1 MKLNWTLSCV
11 MVVGVL
17 VACTPDVK
25 TPLQAAGQAAS
36 TPRAGG
42 WSQADA
48 MSPDVQE
55 AARFAVQTFAVQN
68 KSRILFKEVAQ
79 ARQQVVAGLNYQ
91 LQLQV
96 TQDGA
101 TRIAQTKVW
110 RKLDGR
116 YELTEWLWQDR

>member
-1 MKLNWTLSCV
+1 MKLNWTLSSV
-11 MVVGVL
+11 MAVGVL
-17 VACTPDVK
+17 VACSPDVK
-25 TPLQAAGQAAS
+25 TPSEAAVQAAS
-36 TPRAGG
+36 TQQAGE

-55 AARFAVQTFAVQN
+55 AARFAVQTFAVQS
-68 KSRILFKEVAQ
+68 KSRVLFKDVTQ

-101 TRIAQTKVW
+101 ARIAQTKVW

-116 YELTEWLWQDR
+116 YELTEWMWQAR